1 MKQIFE
7 SDRISFVEISEL
19 LTNDY
24 LTMVNDY
31 ENVNRFTSKK
41 GMQFTEEDEIV
52 WIRKKLEEKTI
63 IFSMIEKKTGAFIG
77 NTELMDVSDSVKELG
92 IAITA
97 KKQNMGYGTEAV
109 RAVVNFGIEQL
120 GLQKITLRAKLE
132 NGRAIHV
139 YQKCGFTE
147 FDRTD
152 GHIYMEISR
161 K

>member
-1 MKQIFE
+1 MKQVFE

-41 GMQFTEEDEIV
+41 GMQFTEEDEIA

-77 NTELMDVSDSVKELG
+77 NTELMDVSDTVRELG

-109 RAVVNFGIEQL
+109 GALLRFGFEKY
-120 GLQKITLRAKLE
+120 GLQKIVLRANPE

-139 YQKCGFTE
+139 YKKCGFRE
-147 FDRTD
+147 YDRTD
-152 GHIYMEISR
+152 EHVYMEISR
-161 K
+161 